1 MGETIVVGFDDKE
14 PARRALDRAAQ
25 EARETGGRLL
35 VVAIAEVPLDPRA
48 PRNFGTLGDGRVP
61 HGRLLEPPDVA
72 AALASARERLQA
84 AGLSGEYAWAPGE
97 PARILVDMARDS
109 RARLIV
115 IGGHHESLLGGLFH
129 MSVAD
134 GVKREAGCEVL
145 VVP

>member
-1 MGETIVVGFDDKE
+1 
-14 PARRALDRAAQ
+14 
-25 EARETGGRLL
+25 
-35 VVAIAEVPLDPRA
+35 
-48 PRNFGTLGDGRVP
+48 
-61 HGRLLEPPDVA
+61 
-72 AALASARERLQA
+72 
-84 AGLSGEYAWAPGE
+84 
-97 PARILVDMARDS
+97 MARDS